1 MYRPLSGEPIGCCF
15 IRTSTAEDTDK
26 GRYAGFDQN
35 HPDPRS
41 ISVLV
46 ENRQMFVAVD
56 VAVNDQF
63 ELPEASG
70 FFELL
75 ELVQKK
81 NHGK

>member
-1 MYRPLSGEPIGCCF
+1 MYRPLSGKPIGCSF
-15 IRTSTAEDTDK
+15 IRASTTEITDK
-26 GRYAGFDQN
+26 ERYSGFDQS

-46 ENRQMFVAVD
+46 ENRQVFVAVD
-56 VAVNDQF
+56 VTVDDQF
-63 ELPEASG
+63 ELAEASG

-75 ELVQKK
+75 ELVQQK